1 MSHNFRLK
9 TFYES
14 AGCESFRGMKEF
26 NQGGFFFLPLNFICP
41 AEPNSSQDSLKPVR
55 HAFHAATISKQ
66 PPGWQVELRLVA
78 QVSGRLGVSS
88 GLLTTNR
95 PRSCSTKHRST
106 GGDALAEAE
115 EGRKTRGKTRELLRS
130 ACQELRETR
139 ARCCV
144 PRILCRC
151 VRGSHVFLLLRSEE
165 GVSGVRGVTVTLE

>member
-1 MSHNFRLK
+1 MRVVPSDERVQP
-9 TFYES
+9 
-14 AGCESFRGMKEF
+14 GWI
-26 NQGGFFFLPLNFICP
+26 FFFLPLNFICP

-66 PPGWQVELRLVA
+66 PPGWQVELRLLA

-88 GLLTTNR
+88 GLLTTNK
-95 PRSCSTKHRST
+95 PRSCSAKHRST
-106 GGDALAEAE
+106 GGDALAEVE
-115 EGRKTRGKTRELLRS
+115 EGGKTRGKTRELLRS

-139 ARCCV
+139 ARCCA

-165 GVSGVRGVTVTLE
+165 GVRGVRGVTVTLQ